1 MNNAKLIEVGQAFLA
16 EHPVGA
22 VLTGMQLLRWAEA
35 RGGGSYLESDLL
47 IDRVSLR
54 LSAIRRHLNATGASR
69 DLPEAN
75 RFCVGFTDRS
85 RTNFVVRNLRLPL
98 AAGEKRQRRLRPAP
112 LLDLLNAAPPPADQH
127 SGDVAEGSPC
137 DGSQPD
143 ENMLLMLRA
152 AVKTAGRAA
161 GSMSE
166 LARVLGLS
174 SAAIAQWKR
183 IPAER
188 IVEIERA
195 TGVRREV
202 LRPDLYQG
210 PTLINALAIVR
221 AEGYRVVKPRTSKH
235 FRRPKPKDRVGP
247 TFVCEFADGTRTR
260 MSVFSSLENLDWG
273 RGERLSI
280 AAYQSRWRMRALA
293 QYHKQNGGLRLTRWQ
308 YRESAINLIAPVPP
322 AIIAAHFEQDG
333 QMLAQRT
340 NGSAP

>member
-1 MNNAKLIEVGQAFLA
+1 
-16 EHPVGA
+16 
-22 VLTGMQLLRWAEA
+22 
-35 RGGGSYLESDLL
+35 
-47 IDRVSLR
+47 
-54 LSAIRRHLNATGASR
+54 
-69 DLPEAN
+69 
-75 RFCVGFTDRS
+75 
-85 RTNFVVRNLRLPL
+85 
-98 AAGEKRQRRLRPAP
+98 
-112 LLDLLNAAPPPADQH
+112 
-127 SGDVAEGSPC
+127 
-137 DGSQPD
+137 
-143 ENMLLMLRA
+143 
-152 AVKTAGRAA
+152 
-161 GSMSE
+161 MSE

-293 QYHKQNGGLRLTRWQ
+293 QYHEQNGGLRLTRWQ
-308 YRESAINLIAPVPP
+308 YREPAINLIAPVPP

-333 QMLAQRT
+333 KVLAQRT
-340 NGSAP
+340 NGNAS